1 MSCRE
6 CQANLV
12 PYIMNELTAEQGSRV
27 EEHVAECHRCAARLA
42 RETTLK
48 AALVAGQRIPEPSPG
63 FEARVLAAARIEGA
77 GGGSQRAWSTPVV
90 GGAIAA
96 ALALGIALGVGLKSG
111 SGTDDGG
118 VPIADTGGESQ
129 SVATRAD
136 VPQPAVEDSG
146 ETVLVNQDA
155 AIQTVRLAFS
165 SREALNNVTLTLE
178 LPPNVELATY
188 PGHQQLSWKVDLQA
202 GENVLAL
209 PLKVLFPGAGE
220 LVAHLDDGHR
230 QKTFRASIPSVPQ
243 TDTQTKKTEP
253 AS

>member
-12 PYIMNELTAEQGSRV
+12 PYIMSELTAEQASRV
-27 EEHVAECHRCAARLA
+27 KEHVAECNRCAARLA
-42 RETTLK
+42 QETTLK

-63 FEARVLAAARIEGA
+63 FEARVLAAARNQGA

-111 SGTDDGG
+111 SDMDPG
-118 VPIADTGGESQ
+118 VPVADTGGESQ

-136 VPQPAVEDSG
+136 DPQPAGEDSG

-230 QKTFRASIPSVPQ
+230 QKTFRTSIPSVPQ
-243 TDTQTKKTEP
+243 TDTQTNKTEP

>member
-6 CQANLV
+6 CQASLV
-12 PYIMNELTAEQGSRV
+12 PYIMRELTAEQAAWV
-27 EEHVAECHRCAARLA
+27 EEHVAGCGRCAARLEQEKA
-42 RETTLK
+42 LK
-48 AALVAGQRIPEPSPG
+48 AALVAGQRIPDPSPG
-63 FEARVLAAARIEGA
+63 FEARVLAAARNQGA

-96 ALALGIALGVGLKSG
+96 ALALGIALGVGLKPG
-111 SGTDDGG
+111 SDTDAG
-118 VPIADTGGESQ
+118 VPVADASGESQ

-136 VPQPAVEDSG
+136 VPEPAVEDSG

-165 SREALNNVTLTLE
+165 SRQALNNVTLTLE
-178 LPPNVELATY
+178 LPPNVELASY

-220 LVAHLDDGHR
+220 LVAHLDDGQR
-230 QKTFRASIPSVPQ
+230 QKTFRASIPGVPQ
-243 TDTQTKKTEP
+243 TDTQTNETEP